1 MTNNER
7 SEIAQEPEQKDGL
20 ACFSRRRRREERSE
34 IAQEDVAKSLW
45 RKYRRTAEYK
55 SGRHFS
61 INSVHPLVREAEE
74 HGLNDVILQFAR
86 ELERPVDIRIALSMR
101 KESDWIDDWKRMHS
115 MLFRYVYR
123 QSGELRPLGHDVRF
137 GDPGDEDLHHV
148 PRGGSEV
155 YNELYALAR
164 TLRDQTEFVNT
175 SNIDEVCRF
184 LAHFHYSFIRI
195 HPFFDGNGRIARV
208 VTDQLS
214 VALGFVPI
222 IAGFP
227 RNNVEKKRIYHSAI
241 RASATDHSYS
251 ELTAWIKQQLLDK
264 LSEIA

>member
-1 MTNNER
+1 MANN
-7 SEIAQEPEQKDGL
+7 PG
-20 ACFSRRRRREERSE
+20 EERSE

-55 SGRHFS
+55 SGRRFS
-61 INSVHPLVREAEE
+61 ISSVHPLVREAEE
-74 HGLNDVILQFAR
+74 HGLSDVILQFAR
-86 ELERPVDIRIALSMR
+86 ELEHPVDIRIALSLR
-101 KESDWIDDWKRMHS
+101 KENDWIEDWKHMHS
-115 MLFRYVYR
+115 MLFRYVY
-123 QSGELRPLGHDVRF
+123 QKSGELRPLGHDVRF

-148 PRGGSEV
+148 PCGGAEV

-164 TLRDQTEFVNT
+164 SLRDQTEFVDV

-184 LAHFHYSFIRI
+184 LAHFHYGFIRI

-214 VALGFVPI
+214 VSLGYIPI

-227 RNNVEKKRIYHSAI
+227 RSNSQKKSAYHAAI
-241 RASATDHSYS
+241 TSCIGDYACDS
-251 ELTAWIKQQLLDK
+251 LTNWIKLQLTEK
-264 LSEIA
+264 LTEII